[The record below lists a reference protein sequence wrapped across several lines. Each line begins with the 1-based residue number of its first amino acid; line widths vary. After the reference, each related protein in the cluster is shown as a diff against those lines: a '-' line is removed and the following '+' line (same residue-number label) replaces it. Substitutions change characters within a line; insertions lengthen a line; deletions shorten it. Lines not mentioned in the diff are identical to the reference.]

1 MELYPRRILTVLSVG
16 LLVILLNGCVP
27 LSPTFEPPATLDTIT
42 QAVIPTAM
50 AEEASAAVLPAAEEA
65 DAAPTALAPTDQAKS
80 DAASTDVAPTA
91 PAPTD
96 QVKSDAASTDVAP
109 RAEVLVPMLNMR
121 GGPGTNYPIL
131 STTKKGQQ
139 FEVVGQVNACRW
151 LLVRTDDGEAW
162 ISGGAQFT
170 RLNIACSAVAAAIA
184 PPIPTPLPT
193 ATSVPSATSVP
204 TATPMSE
211 EPAAAQPTAPAVT
224 EPAPPPT
231 SPATAE
237 DPLPADQ
244 GCYLFQNQLGP
255 EITITLT
262 RRGGDWTDTFKLQPN
277 EERPYCLSV
286 GFYDYTLDAPPPYGA
301 LNDTIE
307 VKAGDRFYFPIR
319 PKD

>member
-1 MELYPRRILTVLSVG
+1 
-16 LLVILLNGCVP
+16 
-27 LSPTFEPPATLDTIT
+27 
-42 QAVIPTAM
+42 
-50 AEEASAAVLPAAEEA
+50 
-65 DAAPTALAPTDQAKS
+65 
-80 DAASTDVAPTA
+80 
-91 PAPTD
+91 
-96 QVKSDAASTDVAP
+96 
-109 RAEVLVPMLNMR
+109 
-121 GGPGTNYPIL
+121 
-131 STTKKGQQ
+131 
-139 FEVVGQVNACRW
+139 
-151 LLVRTDDGEAW
+151 
-162 ISGGAQFT
+162 
-170 RLNIACSAVAAAIA
+170 
-184 PPIPTPLPT
+184 
-193 ATSVPSATSVP
+193 
-204 TATPMSE
+204 
-211 EPAAAQPTAPAVT
+211 T

>member
-27 LSPTFEPPATLDTIT
+27 LSPTFEPPATPDTIT
-42 QAVIPTAM
+42 QAVIPTAI
-50 AEEASAAVLPAAEEA
+50 AEETSAAALPAAEEA
-65 DAAPTALAPTDQAKS
+65 DAAPTAL
-80 DAASTDVAPTA
+80 
-91 PAPTD
+91 APTD

-151 LLVRTDDGEAW
+151 LLVRMDDGEAW

-184 PPIPTPLPT
+184 PPIPTPPATTPPATTPLST
-193 ATSVPSATSVP
+193 ATSVPP
-204 TATPMSE
+204 ATPISA
-211 EPAAAQPTAPAVT
+211 EPAAPT